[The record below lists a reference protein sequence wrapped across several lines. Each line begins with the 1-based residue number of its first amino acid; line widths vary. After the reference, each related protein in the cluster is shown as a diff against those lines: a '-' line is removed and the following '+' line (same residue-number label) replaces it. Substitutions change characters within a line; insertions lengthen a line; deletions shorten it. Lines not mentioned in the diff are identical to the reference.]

1 MGRSS
6 KSWLK
11 HIGIGGRLF
20 LAFVLI
26 SSITILASGLS
37 TNTYLQLRE
46 RLLLLKHQDIPG
58 LDAAARLNDKSR
70 LIVATAPLLV
80 TGESTFSRLKAMDE
94 LTKSIDEMDT
104 LMRNLPGYNSYFRE
118 LIMQIYN
125 GLALLYQSV
134 ERLEQIRYEF
144 NENSRLLFPL
154 FQQLISAL
162 EVQSDSIRQESLAGV
177 INRLYY
183 FAALFEK
190 VRNDTTYNE
199 LDYSFLRLENLSDQI
214 ELLLTQLPKNSLSEF
229 RLEGIQRLLLI
240 GSTRG
245 DLFRLK
251 NEELDLLYQQ
261 SYLLE
266 NSQGHVQQLAAQV
279 NRYTN
284 QTNES
289 ISNSLVSAISSINIS
304 IRSILLLS
312 LASLIIAGSI
322 SWFYVR
328 SNVLQRISELQRN
341 MRAIASAQLD
351 TQIHI
356 RGNDEVSSMAR
367 DLKHFQNTAIEV
379 KRTNQQL
386 SAEIKERIAAE
397 AQLKLAQNELV
408 QAGKLAALGQLSVG
422 ITHEIN
428 QPLTAISSHLHT
440 VGRRLE
446 KQQTEQAVV
455 SLGKIR
461 MLLDKVAGI
470 TRHLKAFAREAG
482 AELSPVDLDVVIE
495 EALDLLSNRLK
506 EQQCQLNYHPGVK
519 GLSVFAEPI
528 RLEQVLVNLISNS
541 VDAMDNCQTRTLDI
555 YVSDNGDEV
564 QIDISDSGIGIQ
576 ENQIALIFDPFFT
589 QKEVGKGLGLGLS
602 ISYNIIQDF
611 GGQIRVKSTQGLGS
625 CFTLILQKA
634 KS

>member
-1 MGRSS
+1 MGRNS

-80 TGESTFSRLKAMDE
+80 TGDSTFSRLKAMDE

-162 EVQSDSIRQESLAGV
+162 EVPSDSITQESLAGV

-183 FAALFEK
+183 FSALFEK

-199 LDYSFLRLENLSDQI
+199 LDYSYLRLKNLSDQI
-214 ELLLTQLPKNSLSEF
+214 EQLLTQLPENSLSEF
-229 RLEGIQRLLLI
+229 RLEGIQRLLVI

-279 NRYTN
+279 NSYTN

-289 ISNSLVSAISSINIS
+289 ISNSLVSAISSINNS

-351 TQIHI
+351 TRIHI

-379 KRTNQQL
+379 KRTNQKL
-386 SAEIKERIAAE
+386 SAEINERIAAE

-482 AELSPVDLDVVIE
+482 AELSPVDLDDVIG

-506 EQQCQLNYHPGVK
+506 EQQCQLNYVPGAK
-519 GLSVFAEPI
+519 GLSVSAEPI

-555 YVSDNGDEV
+555 CVSENGDEV
-564 QIDISDSGIGIQ
+564 KIDISDSGIGIP
-576 ENQIALIFDPFFT
+576 ENQIAMIFDPFFT

-611 GGQIRVKSTQGLGS
+611 GGRIRVKSTQDLGS
-625 CFTLILQKA
+625 CFTLILQKV
-634 KS
+634 KT

>member
-1 MGRSS
+1 MGRNS

-80 TGESTFSRLKAMDE
+80 TGDSTFSRLKAMDE

-162 EVQSDSIRQESLAGV
+162 EVPSDSITQESLAGV

-183 FAALFEK
+183 FSALFEK

-199 LDYSFLRLENLSDQI
+199 LDYSYLRLKNLSDQI
-214 ELLLTQLPKNSLSEF
+214 EQLLTQLPENSLSEF
-229 RLEGIQRLLLI
+229 RLEGIQRLLVI

-289 ISNSLVSAISSINIS
+289 ISNSLVSAISSINNS

-351 TQIHI
+351 TRIHI

-379 KRTNQQL
+379 KRTNQKL
-386 SAEIKERIAAE
+386 SAEINERIAAE

-482 AELSPVDLDVVIE
+482 AELSPVDLDDVIG

-506 EQQCQLNYHPGVK
+506 EQQCQLNYVPGAK
-519 GLSVFAEPI
+519 GLSVSAEPI

-555 YVSDNGDEV
+555 CVSENGDEV
-564 QIDISDSGIGIQ
+564 KIDISDSGIGIP
-576 ENQIALIFDPFFT
+576 ENQIAMIFDPFFT

-611 GGQIRVKSTQGLGS
+611 GGRIRVKSTQDLGS
-625 CFTLILQKA
+625 CFTLILQKV
-634 KS
+634 KT

>member
-1 MGRSS
+1 MGRNS

-80 TGESTFSRLKAMDE
+80 TGDSTFSRLKAMDE

-162 EVQSDSIRQESLAGV
+162 EVPSDSITQESLAGV

-183 FAALFEK
+183 FSALFEK

-199 LDYSFLRLENLSDQI
+199 LDYSYLRLKNLSDQI
-214 ELLLTQLPKNSLSEF
+214 EQLLTQLPENSLSEF
-229 RLEGIQRLLLI
+229 RLEGIQRLLVI

-279 NRYTN
+279 NSYTN

-289 ISNSLVSAISSINIS
+289 ISNSLVSAISSINNS

-351 TQIHI
+351 TRIHI

-379 KRTNQQL
+379 KRTNQKL
-386 SAEIKERIAAE
+386 SAEINERIAAE

-482 AELSPVDLDVVIE
+482 AELSPVDLDDVIG

-506 EQQCQLNYHPGVK
+506 EQQCQLNYVPGAK
-519 GLSVFAEPI
+519 GLSVSAEPI

-555 YVSDNGDEV
+555 CVSENGDEV
-564 QIDISDSGIGIQ
+564 KIDISDSGIGIP
-576 ENQIALIFDPFFT
+576 ENQIAMIFDPFFT

-602 ISYNIIQDF
+602 ISYNIIQNF
-611 GGQIRVKSTQGLGS
+611 GGRIRVKSTQDLGS
-625 CFTLILQKA
+625 CFTLILQKV
-634 KS
+634 KT

>member
-1 MGRSS
+1 MGRNS

-80 TGESTFSRLKAMDE
+80 TGDSTFSRLKAMDE

-162 EVQSDSIRQESLAGV
+162 EVPSDSITQESLAGV

-183 FAALFEK
+183 FSALFEK

-199 LDYSFLRLENLSDQI
+199 LDYSYLRLKNLSDQI
-214 ELLLTQLPKNSLSEF
+214 EQLLTQLPENSLSEF
-229 RLEGIQRLLLI
+229 RLEGIQRLLVI

-289 ISNSLVSAISSINIS
+289 ISNSLVSAISSINNS

-351 TQIHI
+351 TRIHI

-379 KRTNQQL
+379 KRTNQKL
-386 SAEIKERIAAE
+386 SAEINERIAAE

-482 AELSPVDLDVVIE
+482 AELSPVDLDDVIG

-506 EQQCQLNYHPGVK
+506 EQQCQLNYVPGAK
-519 GLSVFAEPI
+519 GLSVSAEPI

-541 VDAMDNCQTRTLDI
+541 VDAMDNCQTPTLDI
-555 YVSDNGDEV
+555 RVSENGDEV
-564 QIDISDSGIGIQ
+564 KIDISDSGIGIP
-576 ENQIALIFDPFFT
+576 ENQIAMIFDPFFT

-611 GGQIRVKSTQGLGS
+611 GGRIRVKSTQDLGS
-625 CFTLILQKA
+625 CFTLILQKV
-634 KS
+634 KT

>member
-1 MGRSS
+1 MGRNS

-80 TGESTFSRLKAMDE
+80 TGDSTFSRLKAMDE

-162 EVQSDSIRQESLAGV
+162 EVPSDSITQESLAGV

-183 FAALFEK
+183 FSALFEK

-199 LDYSFLRLENLSDQI
+199 LDYSYLRLKNLSDQI
-214 ELLLTQLPKNSLSEF
+214 EQLLTQLPENSLSEF
-229 RLEGIQRLLLI
+229 RLEGIQRLLVI

-289 ISNSLVSAISSINIS
+289 ISNSLVSAISSINNS

-351 TQIHI
+351 TRIHI

-379 KRTNQQL
+379 KRTNQKL

-482 AELSPVDLDVVIE
+482 AELSPVDLDDVIG

-506 EQQCQLNYHPGVK
+506 EQQCQLNYVPGAK
-519 GLSVFAEPI
+519 GLSVSAEPI

-555 YVSDNGDEV
+555 CVSENGDEV
-564 QIDISDSGIGIQ
+564 KIDISDSGIGIP
-576 ENQIALIFDPFFT
+576 ENQIAMIFDPFFT

-611 GGQIRVKSTQGLGS
+611 GGRIRVKSTQDLGS
-625 CFTLILQKA
+625 CFTLILQKV
-634 KS
+634 KT

>member
-1 MGRSS
+1 MGRNS

-80 TGESTFSRLKAMDE
+80 TGDSTFSRLKAMDE

-162 EVQSDSIRQESLAGV
+162 EVPSDSITQESLAGV

-183 FAALFEK
+183 FSALFEK

-199 LDYSFLRLENLSDQI
+199 LDYSYLRLKNLSDQI
-214 ELLLTQLPKNSLSEF
+214 EQLLTQLPENSLSEF
-229 RLEGIQRLLLI
+229 RLKGIQRLLVI

-289 ISNSLVSAISSINIS
+289 ISNSLVSAILSINNS

-351 TQIHI
+351 TRIHI

-379 KRTNQQL
+379 KRTNQKL

-482 AELSPVDLDVVIE
+482 AELSPVDLDDVIG

-506 EQQCQLNYHPGVK
+506 EQQCQLNYVPGAK
-519 GLSVFAEPI
+519 GLSVSAEPI

-555 YVSDNGDEV
+555 CVSENGDEV
-564 QIDISDSGIGIQ
+564 KIDISDSGIGIP
-576 ENQIALIFDPFFT
+576 ENQIAMIFDPFFT

-611 GGQIRVKSTQGLGS
+611 GGRIRVKSTQDLGS
-625 CFTLILQKA
+625 CFTLILQKV
-634 KS
+634 KT